1 MRRGLAGVERLMQ
14 TPLWAMTAYFNPTG
28 SCRRIANYRV
38 FRRHMTVPL
47 VTVELAHDRPFE
59 LAPGDAEILV
69 QIRCRSVMWQKERL
83 LNVALDH
90 VPHGVSDLA
99 WVDCDVIFSN
109 DRWAD
114 EAAAALEHSALVQPF
129 DSVWN
134 LRKDAALDAGIDR
147 TQGDPVGTTFVR
159 RLADRQVTRA
169 VLRARGPSRV
179 RNLLGHAWVARRS
192 LLTTHGF
199 YDASIIGGGD
209 RDMALA
215 AYGFFDDAI
224 DGQQKNAPNAAHY
237 LRWAKPFHE
246 AVAGRVQALPGDFPL
261 LWHGPLQGRR
271 YMERFAPL
279 HELGF
284 DPHADIAIS
293 PQGAWEWATDKPEVH
308 AYLRDYFHARQE
320 DG

>member
-1 MRRGLAGVERLMQ
+1 MRRGLAGVEPLMR

-28 SCRRIANYRV
+28 SCRRLANYRV
-38 FRRHMTVPL
+38 FRRRMTVPL
-47 VTVELAHDRPFE
+47 VTVELAYDRPFE
-59 LAPGDAEILV
+59 LAAGDAEILV

-83 LNVALDH
+83 LNVALEH
-90 VPHGVSDLA
+90 VPHGVSEIA
-99 WVDCDVIFSN
+99 WVDCDVIFAN
-109 DRWAD
+109 DQWAD

-129 DSVWN
+129 DAVWN
-134 LRKDAALDAGIDR
+134 IRRDVDLDAEIDR
-147 TQGDPVGTTFVR
+147 THGDPVGTTFVR
-159 RLADRQVTRA
+159 RLADRRVTRDA
-169 VLRARGPSRV
+169 LRARGPSRV

-192 LLTTHGF
+192 LLAAYGF

-215 AYGFFDDAI
+215 AYGFFDEAI
-224 DGQQKNAPNAAHY
+224 DGHQKNPPSAAHY
-237 LRWAKPFHE
+237 LCWAEPFHD
-246 AVAGRVQALPGDFPL
+246 AVAGRVQAIPGDVFH
-261 LWHGPLQGRR
+261 LWHGHLEGRR

-279 HELGF
+279 HALGF

-308 AYLRDYFHARQE
+308 ACLRDYFLNRQE